1 MDIEIKKK
9 TDNVILWATSGFKVT
24 NVTVE
29 SIEKE
34 TDYEKKKIQVVVF
47 F

>member
-1 MDIEIKKK
+1 MDIEIKKRNGQRY
-9 TDNVILWATSGFKVT
+9 TLGDFGFKVT

-29 SIEKE
+29 SIEKKQIMR
-34 TDYEKKKIQVVVF
+34 KKKIQVVVF

>member
-1 MDIEIKKK
+1 MDIEIKKNGQRH
-9 TDNVILWATSGFKVT
+9 TLNDFGFKVT

-29 SIEKE
+29 SIEKRI
-34 TDYEKKKIQVVVF
+34 TRKIQVVVF